1 MMKSLRAVICSII
14 LVSTSSLTAIA
25 ANNGPVEAGQRI
37 ALVDVAKVF
46 KAHTRFNASLEQMK
60 KDAEMFQTMMRTEQ
74 NKLAAEAEL
83 LKQANPN
90 DPDFKAKETEISKKL
105 AELQVTQSQKGRD
118 ISEKE
123 ARLYFD
129 TYVEVTQQ
137 IANYADRNG
146 IGLVL
151 RFNSAPID
159 AADRKS
165 VIEGVNR
172 EIVFQ
177 VGRDITDQ
185 VIATINGTQIGS
197 APRINR

>member
-1 MMKSLRAVICSII
+1 MKSLRAVICSII
-14 LVSTSSLTAIA
+14 LVSSSSSTAIA
-25 ANNGPVEAGQRI
+25 AKNGPVEAGQRI

-74 NKLAAEAEL
+74 NKLAAE
-83 LKQANPN
+83 
-90 DPDFKAKETEISKKL
+90 
-105 AELQVTQSQKGRD
+105 LQVTQSQKGRD

-151 RFNSAPID
+151 RYNSAPID

>member
-1 MMKSLRAVICSII
+1 MKSLRAVICSII
-14 LVSTSSLTAIA
+14 LVSSSSSTAIA

-137 IANYADRNG
+137 IANYADR
-146 IGLVL
+146 
-151 RFNSAPID
+151 FNSAPID

-177 VGRDITDQ
+177 EGRDITDQ